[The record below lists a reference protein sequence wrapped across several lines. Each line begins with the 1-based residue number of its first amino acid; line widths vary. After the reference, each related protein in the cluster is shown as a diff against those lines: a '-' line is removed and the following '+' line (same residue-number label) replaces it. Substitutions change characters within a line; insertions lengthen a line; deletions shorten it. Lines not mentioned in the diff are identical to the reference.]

1 MVVVPRNE
9 TAGTGGF
16 LKRGCL
22 IGSIL
27 VALLVGGCA
36 TQEDVHLAQ
45 SSASQAVTTANQ
57 ALTTAHAADNTAQA
71 ALHLSGHGVHTECVR
86 WSPSTGNCVRWSPT
100 VANAAR
106 SAPRYTIA
114 RADVPTADWIASCA
128 RRYRSFD
135 PASGTYL

>member
-71 ALHLSGHGVHTECVR
+71 ALRLSGHGVHTECVR
-86 WSPSTGNCVRWSPT
+86 WSPSTGNCV
-100 VANAAR
+100 R

-135 PASGTYL
+135 PASGTYLGYDGYRHYCH